1 MIGASGVGKTAF
13 FTYPNL
19 EYAATGMRFLCSDTK
34 GDLFGTPNSV
44 RCFTNY
50 NYCFPQLW

>member
-19 EYAATGMRFLCSDTK
+19 EYAATGMSFLCSDTK